1 MNELLN
7 PLNDFS
13 CTIYSSTQTIDQ
25 KLSGIVNFTLQTVNH
40 SNAEMQM
47 RMLILFGI
55 LAFWLTLNTIW
66 LYKISRSVKC

>member
-1 MNELLN
+1 MDKLLN

-13 CTIYSSTQTIDQ
+13 CTIYSSTQTIDE
-25 KLSGIVNFTLQTVNH
+25 KLSGIVDFVLQAVNH

-55 LAFWLTLNTIW
+55 LAIWLTLNTIW